1 MRSVEATLLRAA
13 DALLDEAAG
22 HLMPGLDPTDAR
34 LGVLEVIAGEVAGWD
49 VAEFWRLTGEGQA
62 PQFTADPQAWAEK
75 VLAAIRETGIPVPL
89 ALAALA
95 REVLPPRKQRT
106 TGAYYTDW
114 RLAQLLAGQAVP
126 AVSRPGLWVDP
137 ACGTGV
143 LLVAAAMAVPEGS
156 ERDAVIRD
164 RLTGAD
170 LSPRGLRGALLSVA
184 ALTPELGAVVAFASR
199 LLLQDS
205 LRSPAAWARLAPNG
219 VALVIANPP
228 WEKLTVSRHEVAQ
241 GKGSDRHYGQSF
253 SEDVDLTG
261 PRQELLRYVERVA
274 AGTRLQ
280 GKGGHDLYKLFLE
293 LGIGLAA
300 EDGVLALLVPAGLIR
315 AQGTERL
322 RKELDD
328 VATALSISVIENRAR
343 HFAIDTRFKFLAVVA
358 RVGTGPRAPVVLR
371 VADRNGDLPTDAVA
385 IDRTA
390 LLAVRPD
397 RSLPEVRTDAEWQL
411 FSRLTQDAVT
421 VGDVTGPWRPDYRRE
436 IDMTLDARSFV
447 RVART
452 DTVPLLEGRHVTS
465 FRSRAKSYVSGEGR
479 AAIWRPEQLRSAPG
493 NAVTQWVVP
502 RAALRADTAA
512 RVERSRVGFCDIT
525 GQTNER
531 TMLAA
536 RIPAGV
542 VCGNKV
548 PTLVFPDGGAD
559 REDLFLALANSFVV
573 DWMLRRVVTTTVNLF
588 LLETLPLPRV
598 DEASPVGRELIDL
611 TRTIT
616 AAESDAAA
624 DVARIGLQRAR
635 VDALVASAWGL
646 SVTDMELV
654 MRDFPLL
661 DRGQPALAGERAS
674 TVTRDSVLATLAIEL
689 GTDHPSLRRTE
700 RARATGAVPYI
711 GAEYAQRKP

>member
-1 MRSVEATLLRAA
+1 MRSFEAGLLRTA

-22 HLMPGLDPTDAR
+22 HVLPGLDATDAR
-34 LGVLEVIAGEVAGWD
+34 LGVLEVMAGQVAGWD
-49 VAEFWRLTGEGQA
+49 VAEFWRLTRGDQA
-62 PQFTADPQAWAEK
+62 PQLTADPQAWAEK
-75 VLAAIRETGIPVPL
+75 VLSAIWETGIPVPL

-95 REVLPPRKQRT
+95 REALPQRQQRT

-143 LLVAAAMAVPEGS
+143 LLVAAAMAVPEGA
-156 ERDAVIRD
+156 ERDAVVRD

-170 LSPRGLRGALLSVA
+170 LSARALRGALLSVA
-184 ALTPELGAVVAFASR
+184 ALTSDFSAIVAFASR
-199 LLLQDS
+199 LLRQDS
-205 LRSPAAWARLAPNG
+205 LRSPATWARLAPDG

-228 WEKLTVSRHEVAQ
+228 WEKLIVSKHETVQSNGV
-241 GKGSDRHYGQSF
+241 DRHYGQSF
-253 SEDVDLTG
+253 SEDIDLAG
-261 PRQELLRYVERVA
+261 PKQTLLRYVEQVA
-274 AGTRLQ
+274 SGTRLQ

-300 EDGVLALLVPAGLIR
+300 DEGALAMLVPAGLIR

-358 RVGTGPRAPVVLR
+358 RVGTGTRSPVVLR
-371 VADRNGDLPTDAVA
+371 VADRNGNLPEDPVI
-385 IDRTA
+385 IDRTE
-390 LLAVRPD
+390 LLEVRPD
-397 RSLPEVRTDAEWQL
+397 RSLPEVRTEAEWEL
-411 FSRLTQDAVT
+411 FSRLARDAVT
-421 VGDVTGPWRPDYRRE
+421 VGDVTGPWRPEYRRE
-436 IDMTLDARSFV
+436 VDMTLDARSFV
-447 RVART
+447 RVAQA
-452 DTVPLLEGRHVTS
+452 DVVPLLEGRHVTG

-479 AAIWRPEQLRSAPG
+479 AAIWRPQPLRSAPT
-493 NAVTQWVVP
+493 NAVTQWFVP
-502 RAALRADTAA
+502 RSSLRADTAA

-542 VCGNKV
+542 VCGNKI
-548 PTLVFPDGGAD
+548 PTLVFPDGGVD

-588 LLETLPLPRV
+588 LLEALPLPRV
-598 DEASPVGRELIDL
+598 DETSPVGRELVDL
-611 TRTIT
+611 ARTIT
-616 AAESDAAA
+616 VTEGDAGA
-624 DVARIGLQRAR
+624 DAWGVGLQRAR
-635 VDALVASAWGL
+635 ADALVASAWGL
-646 SVTDMELV
+646 SLADMELV
-654 MRDFPLL
+654 FRDFPLL
-661 DRGQPALAGERAS
+661 DRGQAALSGERAS
-674 TVTRDSVLATLAIEL
+674 TVTRDAVLAALASEH
-689 GTDHPSLRRTE
+689 GVDHPSVRRIE
-700 RARATGAVPYI
+700 QARIAGAVPYI
-711 GAEYAQRKP
+711 GAEYAQRNR

>member
-22 HLMPGLDPTDAR
+22 NLVPGLDATDAR
-34 LGVLEVIAGEVAGWD
+34 LAVLEVIAGHSAGWD
-49 VAEFWRLTGEGQA
+49 VAEFWRLTREGRA
-62 PQFTADPQAWAEK
+62 PRFTADPHAWAEK
-75 VLAAIRETGIPVPL
+75 VLSAIRETGIPVPL
-89 ALAALA
+89 ALAALG
-95 REVLPPRKQRT
+95 REVLPPRRQRT

-126 AVSRPGLWVDP
+126 AAGRPGLWVDP
-137 ACGTGV
+137 ACGTGA
-143 LLVAAAMAVPEGS
+143 LLVAAAMAVPEGP
-156 ERDAVIRD
+156 ERGAVIRD

-170 LSPRGLRGALLSVA
+170 LSPRALRGALLSVA
-184 ALTPELGAVVAFASR
+184 ALTHELGAVVAFASR

-205 LRSPAAWARLAPNG
+205 LRSPAAWARIAPGG

-228 WEKLTVSRHEVAQ
+228 WEKLTVSRHEVAR

-253 SEDVDLTG
+253 AEDVDLTG
-261 PRQELLRYVERVA
+261 PRRELLRYVERVA

-280 GKGGHDLYKLFLE
+280 GRGGHDLYKLFLE

-371 VADRNGDLPTDAVA
+371 VADRNGDLPGNAVA
-385 IDRTA
+385 IDRAA
-390 LLAVRPD
+390 LLEVRPD

-411 FSRLTQDAVT
+411 FSRLTHDAVT

-479 AAIWRPEQLRSAPG
+479 AAIWRPEPLRSAPG
-493 NAVTQWVVP
+493 NAVTQWFVP

-512 RVERSRVGFCDIT
+512 RVDRSRVGFCDIT

-598 DEASPVGRELIDL
+598 DEASAVGRELVDL
-611 TRTIT
+611 TRAIT
-616 AAESDAAA
+616 AAEGDPAAA
-624 DVARIGLQRAR
+624 VWRVGLQRAR
-635 VDALVASAWGL
+635 LDALVASAWGL
-646 SVTDMELV
+646 SLADMELV
-654 MRDFPLL
+654 MSDFPLL

-674 TVTRDSVLATLAIEL
+674 TVTRDAVLAALASEL
-689 GTDHPSLRRTE
+689 GTDHPSVRRTE
-700 RARATGAVPYI
+700 QARATGAVPYI
-711 GAEYAQRKP
+711 GAEYAERNR